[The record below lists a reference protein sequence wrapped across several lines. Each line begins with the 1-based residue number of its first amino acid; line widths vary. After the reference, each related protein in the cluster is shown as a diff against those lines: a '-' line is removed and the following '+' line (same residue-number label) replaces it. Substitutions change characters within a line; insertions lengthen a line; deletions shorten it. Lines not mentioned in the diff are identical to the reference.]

1 MNWTPYYRGDGTAR
15 ADELPRPPSWRLA
28 KPASAAAT
36 FRPPEGLPE
45 AVNAALCLRR
55 PLLLTG
61 SPGTGK
67 STVATA
73 VAHELT
79 LGPVLTWHVTSHST
93 LTEAL
98 YRYDALGRLDAT
110 RRNEDDD
117 IGRFLRLGPLGTAL
131 APSGRPRMLLVD
143 EIDKSDIDLPGDLLN
158 VIESGSFEI
167 PELTRHAA
175 EETDVRLW
183 GSDATATIPKGQVT
197 CTEFPFI
204 VMTSNGERTFPPPFL
219 RRCIRFRMPEPDHR
233 GLAGIVAAH
242 LGEAA
247 ALQAAGVLAA
257 FEARIARRESLATD
271 QLLNAVHLVTG
282 DLEPDDPV
290 RARLVELL
298 LHDLNAP

>member
-1 MNWTPYYRGDGTAR
+1 MSWTPYYRGDGTAR
-15 ADELPRPPSWRLA
+15 EDELPGPPPWRLA
-28 KPASAAAT
+28 PPATAAAT
-36 FRPPEGLPE
+36 FRPPDGLRE

-67 STVATA
+67 STVASA

-79 LGPVLTWHVTSHST
+79 LGPVLNWHVTSHST

-98 YRYDALGRLDAT
+98 YRYDALGRLEAT
-110 RRNEDDD
+110 RRNEDDG

-131 APSGRPRMLLVD
+131 TPADRPRMLLVD

-167 PELTRHAA
+167 PELTRHAEPDVA
-175 EETDVRLW
+175 VRLW
-183 GSDATATIPKGQVT
+183 ESDATATVHKGVVP

-204 VMTSNGERTFPPPFL
+204 VMTSNGERTFPAPFL
-219 RRCIRFRMPEPDHR
+219 RRCIRFRMPDPDH
-233 GLAGIVAAH
+233 GELVKILEAH
-242 LGEAA
+242 LGGAA
-247 ALQAAGVLAA
+247 ARQAGGVLSE

-282 DLEPDDPV
+282 ELGPDDPL
-290 RARLVELL
+290 RAGLVNLL

>member
-1 MNWTPYYRGDGTAR
+1 MNWTPYYRGDGEAR
-15 ADELPRPPSWRLA
+15 TDALPQPPTWRLA
-28 KPASAAAT
+28 DPASAAAT

-67 STVATA
+67 STVAAA
-73 VAHELT
+73 VAHELS
-79 LGPVLTWHVTSHST
+79 LGPVLNWHVTSHST

-117 IGRFLRLGPLGTAL
+117 IGRFLQLGPLGTAL
-131 APSGRPRMLLVD
+131 MPWDRPRMLLVD

-167 PELTRHAA
+167 PELARHP
-175 EETDVRLW
+175 ESDIDVRLW
-183 GSDATATIPKGQVT
+183 GSDATATISKGIVPS
-197 CTEFPFI
+197 TEFPFI
-204 VMTSNGERTFPPPFL
+204 VMTSNGERIFPPPFL
-219 RRCIRFRMPEPDHR
+219 RRCIRFRMPEPAHGR
-233 GLAGIVAAH
+233 LAGIVAAH
-242 LGEAA
+242 LGEDAA
-247 ALQAAGVLAA
+247 RDAAGVLAE
-257 FEARIARRESLATD
+257 FEARITRRESLATD

-282 DLEPDDPV
+282 DLAPDDPL
-290 RARLVELL
+290 RARLVDLL
-298 LHDLNAP
+298 LDDLNAP